1 MSLAKM
7 TAWDENSARH
17 LLSRTLFGTTREELE
32 SALTY
37 SLDEL
42 VDDVLLADLPAP
54 LSPGDWI
61 NNPPDY
67 KDGKNNRLN
76 FYAMGHWWLELMRTG
91 GLSLREKM
99 VLLWHNHFVS
109 EASVVK
115 IPQYMYKQ
123 NALFRTYAFGNVQNL
138 VKHVTRDP
146 AMLIYLDGRRNTKYK
161 PNENYAREL
170 MELFTMGIGHYTEQD
185 VAEAARALTG
195 WKVEGLDAVFKEN
208 RHDDG
213 LKTFLGQSGH
223 FNDWDI
229 VDIIFQQEATAEWF
243 CRKLYKEFVHYQVDE
258 TVVAELAAIMRANHY
273 ELKPVLSALLKSEHF
288 FKADF
293 RGAKIKSPVEFI
305 IGALKQFYIDNADE
319 KYIRDALSALQ
330 QVLFNPPDVR
340 GWPGQ
345 RDWISTN
352 TYPLRNIFTDSIING
367 RKVDGKK
374 LSFQAPAVSFARRF
388 PHAEEADKFVDE
400 VSAYLCA
407 YPLSDSRKAFLLET
421 LLDGAELYDWS
432 TYDPQ
437 AESRLQNF
445 FKTLMRLAEF
455 QLI

>member
-1 MSLAKM
+1 
-7 TAWDENSARH
+7 
-17 LLSRTLFGTTREELE
+17 
-32 SALTY
+32 
-37 SLDEL
+37 
-42 VDDVLLADLPAP
+42 
-54 LSPGDWI
+54 
-61 NNPPDY
+61 
-67 KDGKNNRLN
+67 
-76 FYAMGHWWLELMRTG
+76 MGQWWLELMRTG

-115 IPQYMYKQ
+115 IPQYMVKQ

-138 VKHVTRDP
+138 VKQVTRDP
-146 AMLIYLDGRRNTKYK
+146 AMLIYLDGRKNTKRR

-185 VAEAARALTG
+185 IAEAARALTG
-195 WKVEGLDAVFKEN
+195 WKVEGLEAVFYEK

-213 LKTFLGQSGH
+213 EKTFLGRTGN

-229 VDIIFQQEATAEWF
+229 VDIIFEQEATAEWF
-243 CRKLYKEFVHYQVDE
+243 CRKLYKEFVFYQVDDA
-258 TVVAELAAIMRANHY
+258 VVAELAAVMRANHY
-273 ELKPVLSALLKSEHF
+273 EIKPVLSTLLKSEHF
-288 FKADF
+288 YSPQF
-293 RGAKIKSPVEFI
+293 RGAKIKSPVEFVV
-305 IGALKQFYIDNADE
+305 GALKQFYIDNADA
-319 KYIRDALSALQ
+319 KYIRDVLGALQ

-374 LSFQAPAVSFARRF
+374 LSFQVPAVSFARRF
-388 PHAEEADKFVDE
+388 PHAEEADKLVEE

-407 YPLSDSRKAFLLET
+407 YPINDSRKAFLLET